1 MAEKKPHVLI
11 VEDDFAL
18 SDAFGMILTA
28 SGYEVH
34 RAHDG
39 KEALEYLEG
48 HMPDAVLLDI
58 LMPVMDGREFLKNF
72 KNDTHVP
79 IVALS
84 NLDAKDDIEEVLTL
98 GASRYILK
106 SSVTP
111 ETLTKIIKE
120 II

>member
-1 MAEKKPHVLI
+1 MPDKKPIVLI

-18 SDAFGMILTA
+18 SDAFGMILSA
-28 SGYEVH
+28 SGYDVH

-39 KEALEYLEG
+39 KEALDYLE
-48 HMPDAVLLDI
+48 HHLPDAVLLDI
-58 LMPVMDGREFLKNF
+58 LMPVMDGREFLRNY
-72 KNDTHVP
+72 KNDHHLP

-84 NLDAKDDIEEVLTL
+84 NLDAKDDVEEVLSL

-111 ETLTKIIKE
+111 ETLTNVIKE